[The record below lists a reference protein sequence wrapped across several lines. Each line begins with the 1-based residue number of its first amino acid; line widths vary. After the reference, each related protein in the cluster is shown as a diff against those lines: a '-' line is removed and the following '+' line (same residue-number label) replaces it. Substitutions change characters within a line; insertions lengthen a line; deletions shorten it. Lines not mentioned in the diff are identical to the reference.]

1 MNDDSS
7 RAFLGL
13 ILGMLAVFA
22 ELVFPGLVLPGV
34 SGLVVVMLSISYF
47 TGQAMCS
54 HGVVLL
60 GLTAL
65 LLYLDG
71 WLATSGLLTGP
82 AAVSMMLGARL
93 LMSAPEKR
101 VRWYAAAASFP
112 FCAIT
117 AALLRLVLQAQANK
131 SILR

>member
-1 MNDDSS
+1 MNGDSS

-13 ILGMLAVFA
+13 ILGMLSVYA
-22 ELVFPGLVLPGV
+22 ELVFPGLVLPGM

-47 TGQAMCS
+47 TAQAICS

-71 WLATSGLLTGP
+71 WLVLLCY
-82 AAVSMMLGARL
+82 
-93 LMSAPEKR
+93 K
-101 VRWYAAAASFP
+101 
-112 FCAIT
+112 
-117 AALLRLVLQAQANK
+117 LLRCWDLVRASVYHFNDP
-131 SILR
+131 